1 MRFNMESPV
10 FRFLETL
17 ADFVLLNLIFL
28 ITCIPIV
35 TTGAAL
41 SALFSV
47 TMREAREEH
56 GYIIHPYLKA
66 FKENLISGICLTVL
80 YIGIGVVFAFNLV
93 FWMQSGTLFGN
104 ISLAILVLCTILYL
118 ISSFYVFALNARFEN
133 TLRQTIKNSVLI
145 ALTNPAQTAIIVLIF
160 IAACTIMY
168 VSPSF
173 RAFLLIFGFAFLAYC
188 ISFPLVRVFK
198 KYEA

>member
-1 MRFNMESPV
+1 MKFNLESPV

-17 ADFVLLNLIFL
+17 ADCVLLNLLFL
-28 ITCIPIV
+28 VTCIPIV

-56 GYIIHPYLKA
+56 GYILRPYLDA
-66 FKENLISGICLTVL
+66 FKENLKSGIFLTIL
-80 YIGIGVVFAFNLV
+80 YIGTGAVFGFNLV
-93 FWMQSGTLFGN
+93 FWMQTNSLFGS
-104 ISLAILVLCTILYL
+104 IALTILALCTILYL

-133 TLRQTIKNSVLI
+133 SIRQTIKNSLLL
-145 ALTNPAQTAIIVLIF
+145 ALTNLAQTAMIILIF

-168 VSPSF
+168 ISPSF
-173 RAFLLIFGFAFLAYC
+173 RAFLLIFGFSFLAYC

>member
-17 ADFVLLNLIFL
+17 TDFVLLNLIFL

-56 GYIIHPYLKA
+56 GYIIRPYLKA
-66 FKENLISGICLTVL
+66 FRENLISGICLTVL
-80 YIGIGVVFAFNLV
+80 YIGIGA
-93 FWMQSGTLFGN
+93 
-104 ISLAILVLCTILYL
+104 
-118 ISSFYVFALNARFEN
+118 VFALNARFEN

-145 ALTNPAQTAIIVLIF
+145 ALTNPAQTAILVLIF

-188 ISFPLVRVFK
+188 ISFSLVRVFK
-198 KYEA
+198 KYKA